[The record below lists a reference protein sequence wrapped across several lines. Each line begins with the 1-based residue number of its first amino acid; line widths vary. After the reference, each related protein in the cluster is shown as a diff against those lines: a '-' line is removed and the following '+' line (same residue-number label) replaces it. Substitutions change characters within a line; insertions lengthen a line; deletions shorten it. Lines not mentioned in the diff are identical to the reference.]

1 MSKIGLGSFLL
12 TYHDCH
18 SLSVTLLSLMF
29 VMSGLCFLRRFCAL
43 MMK

>member
-1 MSKIGLGSFLL
+1 MI
-12 TYHDCH
+12 TN

-29 VMSGLCFLRRFCAL
+29 VMSGLCFLRRFYAL